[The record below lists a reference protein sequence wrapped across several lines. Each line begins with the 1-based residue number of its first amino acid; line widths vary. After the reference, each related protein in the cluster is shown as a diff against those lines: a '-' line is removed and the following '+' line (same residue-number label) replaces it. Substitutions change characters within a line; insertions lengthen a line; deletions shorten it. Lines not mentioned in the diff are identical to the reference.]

1 MHDDD
6 ESEASTTPHPWTVFL
21 SLVFVGLLSSALTLL
36 LLPTWTSVQYTP
48 SLSASLAPLRCSSSA
63 PPSDI
68 DGSAGFTADER
79 VARHELCRLS
89 DPSAAALDL
98 KCNLTPLPAANI
110 SLLRLTGGWNDSH
123 ASRAG
128 LLPSEMFDSWPHY
141 LELYVQEVF
150 VDQQRQEV
158 RVGVLALAD
167 NHRVEKRF
175 WNSTGYRQLIYLI
188 SSQLTLTVH
197 TALNS
202 PHQTPLPLAFIRDSR
217 AVPVNDHRLPGIF
230 WLHFQRQQ
238 LREAAER
245 LPERLDLTLHHPAML
260 SSTSTDC
267 VAPTST
273 DTAATLR
280 FSICEYAYRPV
291 TFSYCSAEL
300 RTSDLLPHLRYFLT
314 YHAYLGVHRFVIYDR
329 GFYASVLRPFVEAG
343 LVEYRYWPWLNRDF
357 TTRMPADWSQVT
369 LISLCSEFQQDISTY
384 YGLFDPDEWL
394 TLPQT
399 ELPSTQLQG
408 ATPLAAD
415 FNRSLPLQP
424 FPSNCLSFSH
434 QPAARDPDVSFDL
447 SLVRHARYPLQQC
460 HSMLEQTVSELR
472 RQSQQRMLSERQEL
486 LYQLLNQTQRL
497 EAGDSHE
504 PRASL
509 SGLIRRV
516 EESIHTPQD
525 MLHVLPIFAY
535 NFMDTKDRAANRRA
549 EELAAQQQYVEQ
561 LQHNNS
567 SNVSFPLTYFASAP
581 ERFNTRQMQYRTV
594 GAHKAFYL
602 TSANLHPWIHPLVDR
617 ATFINPNVLR
627 FHHFVS
633 MAKARWNDKEEVS
646 TQQTQTQR
654 PHRTDPAAALTPLT
668 RRQQRCSLSA
678 SSCTPFCI
686 RIARPWSRT
695 VTRCLS
701 WRSCLH

>member
-1 MHDDD
+1 MYIDSKA
-6 ESEASTTPHPWTVFL
+6 EVGAAVRPSYPWTGFL
-21 SLVFVGLLSSALTLL
+21 SLLFIGSLSSALTLL
-36 LLPTWTSVQYTP
+36 LLLTWGSPPATP
-48 SLSASLAPLRCSSSA
+48 VPLRFSSSA
-63 PPSDI
+63 RSTVANVADESYE
-68 DGSAGFTADER
+68 GGDER
-79 VARHELCRLS
+79 VVRHELCRPADPLS
-89 DPSAAALDL
+89 IADTDIQ
-98 KCNLTPLPAANI
+98 CNLTPLPAANI

-128 LLPSEMFDSWPHY
+128 LLPSEVFDSWPHY

-175 WNSTGYRQLIYLI
+175 WLSTEYRKLVYLVA
-188 SSQLTLTVH
+188 SQLTLS
-197 TALNS
+197 TALDS
-202 PHQTPLPLAFIRDSR
+202 PQQTPLPLAFIRDSR
-217 AVPVNDHRLPGIF
+217 AVPWREDRLPGLF

-238 LREAAER
+238 LSDAAER

-343 LVEYRYWPWLNRDF
+343 LVEYRYWPWPNRDF
-357 TTRMPADWSQVT
+357 TSRMPADWSQVT

-472 RQSQQRMLSERQEL
+472 RQSQQRMQDERQEL
-486 LYQLLNQTQRL
+486 MYRLLNQTQRL
-497 EAGDSHE
+497 KKAESRQA
-504 PRASL
+504 RASL
-509 SGLIRRV
+509 AALIRRV
-516 EESIHTPQD
+516 EESAHTKRD
-525 MLHVLPIFAY
+525 LLAVLPIYVY
-535 NFMDTKDRAANRRA
+535 NLVDTKERAASRQT
-549 EELAAQQQYVEQ
+549 EELAAHQQLEQQQQQQSQSVQ
-561 LQHNNS
+561 LG
-567 SNVSFPLTYFASAP
+567 LFASPP
-581 ERFNTRQMQYRTV
+581 ERFSTRQMQYP
-594 GAHKAFYL
+594 
-602 TSANLHPWIHPLVDR
+602 S
-617 ATFINPNVLR
+617 
-627 FHHFVS
+627 
-633 MAKARWNDKEEVS
+633 
-646 TQQTQTQR
+646 
-654 PHRTDPAAALTPLT
+654 T
-668 RRQQRCSLSA
+668 RRPQGFLPHQRARLSLDTSGGECGLGLRQPQRAPLSPLRQHDQDEMDRQGGGQPHHSHHTRSHIVALPLRRMPPTRQQHYCSLSPLSLA
-678 SSCTPFCI
+678 LPQALVEDRDTLPVM
-686 RIARPWSRT
+686 AQLLALNRPE
-695 VTRCLS
+695 
-701 WRSCLH
+701 